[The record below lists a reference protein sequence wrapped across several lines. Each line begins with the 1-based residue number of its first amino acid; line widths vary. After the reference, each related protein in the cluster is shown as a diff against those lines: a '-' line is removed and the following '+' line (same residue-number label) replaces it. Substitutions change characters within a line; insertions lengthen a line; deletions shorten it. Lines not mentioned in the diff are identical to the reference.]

1 MKLETIQEY
10 WSEDCKIDT
19 TDLTKESIKIP
30 QLHEKYYKIYIAE
43 KIILR
48 KYQAIHKTLKLQ
60 KYEFFINP
68 TEEKVKEGWKVPD
81 QGKLLKNETSMY
93 LECDSDLVETELK
106 IGIQLEKVDFLKSI
120 LDSIHSRGYLLKN
133 ILEDRR
139 FMNGG

>member
-1 MKLETIQEY
+1 MKLEMIQDF
-10 WSEDCKIDT
+10 WAEDCKIDT

-30 QLHEKYYKIYIAE
+30 QLHEKYYKIYISE

-48 KYQAIHKTLKLQ
+48 KYQAIYKTLKLQ

-93 LECDSDLVETELK
+93 LECDTDLVETELK
-106 IGIQLEKVDFLKSI
+106 IGIQIEKVDFLKSI

>member
-1 MKLETIQEY
+1 MKLEIIQEL
-10 WSEDCKIDT
+10 WAEDCKIDT

-30 QLHEKYYKIYIAE
+30 QLHEKYYKIYISE

-48 KYQAIHKTLKLQ
+48 KYQAIYKTLKLQ

-93 LECDSDLVETELK
+93 LECDTDLVETELK
-106 IGIQLEKVDFLKSI
+106 IGIQIEKVDFLKSI